1 MNGKFA
7 VTGWVVA
14 AVLAGVMFA
23 GGFQGAQDKFG
34 VVDLNKAVQDSD
46 VGKKNKEQLESAV
59 NARRGIIDFMNLNRV
74 LTVEQAQ
81 KLKNLSLKSP
91 PTDAEKKD
99 LDKVKA
105 DVVQAKNNFE
115 ALNQKASPTEDDRNL
130 LKEYNNRI
138 QSTDGLIQN
147 WGGEFQGYLENLQ
160 QTLISDSVKRADT
173 AIREIAKKDGYTV
186 VYAMPA
192 SAVYG
197 ANDLTGALTKA
208 IDAQK

>member
-1 MNGKFA
+1 MSGKFA

-14 AVLAGVMFA
+14 AGLASVMLVS
-23 GGFQGAQDKFG
+23 GFQGAQDKFG

-46 VGKKNKEQLESAV
+46 VGKKNKEQLETAV
-59 NARRGIIDFMNLNRV
+59 NARRGIIDFMQQNRV
-74 LTVEQAQ
+74 LTLEQAQ

-105 DVVQAKNNFE
+105 DVVIAKQNFE
-115 ALNQKASPTEDDRNL
+115 ALNQKPNPTEDDRNL

-138 QSTDGLIQN
+138 QSTNNLIQD
-147 WGGEFQGYLENLQ
+147 WGGEFQGFLENLQ
-160 QTLISDSVKRADT
+160 QTLISNSVKRADT
-173 AIREIAKKDGYTV
+173 AIHEISKKDGYTV